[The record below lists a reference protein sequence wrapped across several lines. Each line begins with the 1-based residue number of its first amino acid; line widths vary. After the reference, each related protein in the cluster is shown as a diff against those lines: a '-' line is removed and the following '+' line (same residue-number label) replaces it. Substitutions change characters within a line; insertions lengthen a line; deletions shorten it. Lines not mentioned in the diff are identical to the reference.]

1 MTSEST
7 HIGTGPKDTEWSPSS
22 WRDRPVAQQPDW
34 DDSLELRTVLGD
46 LSMRPPLVTA
56 WEVERLRELLAEA
69 ADGRRFL
76 LQGGDCAELFGE
88 CVPDVIANRLKVLL
102 QMSLVLIYGLR
113 MPVVRVGRFAGQY
126 AKPRSADTERRN
138 GRELHSYRGDIV
150 NGPAFSPDERTPDP
164 TRLLDAYFHAA
175 ATMNYIRALGDGG
188 FADLHHPEL
197 WDLEF
202 VRHDGLRREYQDIVD
217 SIMEAIRFMEAVSKG
232 PMRDME
238 RVSFFSSHEALLLPW
253 EEALTRESGMHN
265 GVWNLS
271 THFPWI
277 GMRTADADGA
287 HVEYMRGIS
296 NPIGLKV
303 GPGMAPSDLVGLV
316 RLLDPENV
324 PGRLT
329 LITRLGVER
338 IERLLPPLIEAVR
351 KAGHRVLWSC
361 DPMHGNTETLE
372 SGLKTRRF
380 DNILGELESAFDIHE
395 SAGSI
400 LGGVHLELTGENV
413 TECTGGAGGLAE
425 DDLERAYRSQVDP
438 RLNGEQALEMAF
450 AIVRKRR
457 SMRNRP

>member
-1 MTSEST
+1 MHPEST
-7 HIGTGPKDTEWSPSS
+7 QPETRTQNGAWSPSS
-22 WRDRPVAQQPDW
+22 WRDRPAAQQPDW
-34 DDSLELRTVLGD
+34 NDSSELKAVVD
-46 LSMRPPLVTA
+46 ELSARPPLVTA
-56 WEVERLRELLAEA
+56 WEVERLRKMLAEA
-69 ADGRRFL
+69 AKGRRFL

-102 QMSLVLIYGLR
+102 QMSLVLIYGMR

-126 AKPRSADTERRN
+126 AKPRSAAFERR
-138 GRELHSYRGDIV
+138 GGTELHSYRGDIV
-150 NGPAFSPDERTPDP
+150 NGPEFDREERTPDP
-164 TRLLDAYFHAA
+164 KRLLDAYFHAA

-202 VRHDGLRREYQDIVD
+202 VRHDSLRSEYQEIVD
-217 SIMEAIRFMEAVSKG
+217 SIMEAIHFMEAVSTG

-253 EEALTRESGMHN
+253 EEALTRDSRIHD

-277 GMRTADADGA
+277 GMRTADPGGA
-287 HVEYMRGIS
+287 HVEYVRGIS

-303 GPGMAPSDLVGLV
+303 GPDLAPSDLVDLV
-316 RLLDPENV
+316 RRLDPDNV

-329 LITRLGVER
+329 LITRLGAGH

-351 KAGHRVLWSC
+351 ASGHRVLWSC
-361 DPMHGNTETLE
+361 DPMHGNTETLD

-380 DNILGELESAFDIHE
+380 DSILGELESAFDIHE
-395 SAGSI
+395 ASGSV

-425 DDLERAYRSQVDP
+425 DDLARAYRTQVDP

-457 SMRNRP
+457 SMRKRH